1 MILRYPAQVVRYSIT
16 QLKVDKYFH
25 IQLRCYWGNCKCS
38 NCHGKDNI
46 GTRKKECLKLSSLI
60 KSTGQILPVN
70 KQCGNRNSIKGKQI
84 RLYYTSSRRT
94 NDILVNCKVKY
105 GVSDGFSRKFRITFV
120 KTSALQCTLH
130 VSSWNMYMS
139 KLMYCTRSF

>member
-70 KQCGNRNSIKGKQI
+70 KQCGNRNYRLHTVNKQCGNLNYKLHTVNKQCGNWNSIKGNQI
-84 RLYYTSSRRT
+84 RLYTSSRRT

-105 GVSDGFSRKFRITFV
+105 GVSDGFSRKF
-120 KTSALQCTLH
+120 
-130 VSSWNMYMS
+130 
-139 KLMYCTRSF
+139 